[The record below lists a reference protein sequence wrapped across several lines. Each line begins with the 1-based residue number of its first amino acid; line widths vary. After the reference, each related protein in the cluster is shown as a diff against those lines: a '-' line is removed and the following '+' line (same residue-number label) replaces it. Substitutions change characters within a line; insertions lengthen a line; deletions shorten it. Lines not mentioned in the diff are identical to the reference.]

1 MKKNNILKRVISFI
15 IIAIITSLVLYYSLK
30 DDYKNIIHEIKTI
43 NKLWFLVAF
52 IMMFMYWLIKALVRK
67 KLVSKF
73 NKNYKFIDSFKL
85 SLELNFFNGVTPF
98 ATGGEPYEVYSL
110 TKHGIKGT
118 DSTNIMIQNFITYQ
132 ISLVLLG
139 MIAIITNQFVHIF
152 PSGFL
157 TYLITIGFTINFLVI
172 VFLFVITFGKKIDK
186 FIMKIIVFILSKFKI
201 VKNKENTLEKFHN
214 YLEEFHEGATILLKD
229 KKTFIKMIMLQFLSL
244 SIFYLIPL
252 ILLYGMGDYSSLN
265 GYESI
270 IISAYVMLIGSFV
283 PIPGGTGGLEY
294 GFIAFYGNFIK
305 GSKLNAIMLLWRFI
319 TYYFGI
325 MLGAIVLNFKRK
337 KVKE

>member
-52 IMMFMYWLIKALVRK
+52 IMMFMYWMIKALVRK

-132 ISLVLLG
+132 IALVLLG

>member
-15 IIAIITSLVLYYSLK
+15 IIAIITSLVLYFSLK

-73 NKNYKFIDSFKL
+73 NKKYKFIDSFKL

-265 GYESI
+265 GYKSI

>member
-265 GYESI
+265 GYKSI

>member
-15 IIAIITSLVLYYSLK
+15 IIAIITSLVLYFSLK

-132 ISLVLLG
+132 IALVLLG

-265 GYESI
+265 GYKSI

>member
-15 IIAIITSLVLYYSLK
+15 IIAIITSLVLYFSLK

-139 MIAIITNQFVHIF
+139 IIAIITNQFVHIF

-229 KKTFIKMIMLQFLSL
+229 KKTFIKMIMLQLLSL

-265 GYESI
+265 GYKSI

>member
-15 IIAIITSLVLYYSLK
+15 IIAIITSLVLYFSLK

-132 ISLVLLG
+132 MALVLLG
-139 MIAIITNQFVHIF
+139 IIAIITNQFVHIF

-157 TYLITIGFTINFLVI
+157 TYLITIGFTINFFVI

-229 KKTFIKMIMLQFLSL
+229 KKTFIKMIMLQLLSL

-265 GYESI
+265 GYKSI

>member
-52 IMMFMYWLIKALVRK
+52 IMMFMYWMIKALVRK

-265 GYESI
+265 GYKSI

>member
-15 IIAIITSLVLYYSLK
+15 IIAIITSLVLYFSLK

-265 GYESI
+265 GYKSI

>member
-15 IIAIITSLVLYYSLK
+15 IIAIITSLVLYFSLK

-73 NKNYKFIDSFKL
+73 NKKYKFIDSFKL

-132 ISLVLLG
+132 IALVLLG

-337 KVKE
+337 KVKK

>member
-15 IIAIITSLVLYYSLK
+15 IIAIITSLVLYFSLK

-132 ISLVLLG
+132 IALVLLG

-229 KKTFIKMIMLQFLSL
+229 KKTFIKMIMLQLLSL

-265 GYESI
+265 GYKSI

>member
-52 IMMFMYWLIKALVRK
+52 IMMFMYWMIKALVRK

-132 ISLVLLG
+132 IALVLLG

-265 GYESI
+265 GYKCI

>member
-15 IIAIITSLVLYYSLK
+15 IIAIITSLVLYFSLK

-52 IMMFMYWLIKALVRK
+52 IMMFMYWMIKALVRK

-110 TKHGIKGT
+110 TKRGIKGT

-132 ISLVLLG
+132 IALVLLG

-294 GFIAFYGNFIK
+294 GFIAFYGNFIR

>member
-52 IMMFMYWLIKALVRK
+52 IMMFMYWMIKALVRK

>member
-132 ISLVLLG
+132 IALVLLG

>member
-15 IIAIITSLVLYYSLK
+15 IIAIITSLVLYFSLK

-52 IMMFMYWLIKALVRK
+52 IMMFMYWIIKALVRK

-132 ISLVLLG
+132 IALVLLG

>member
-15 IIAIITSLVLYYSLK
+15 IIAIITSLVLYFSLK

-132 ISLVLLG
+132 IALVLLG

-337 KVKE
+337 NVKE

>member
-1 MKKNNILKRVISFI
+1 MKKGILKRVISFI
-15 IIAIITSLVLYYSLK
+15 IIFVVTAFVLYFSLK
-30 DDYKNIIHEIKTI
+30 DDYKNIIHEIKSI
-43 NKLWFLVAF
+43 NKLWLLVAF
-52 IMMFMYWLIKALVRK
+52 VLLFLYWMIKALVRK
-67 KLVSKF
+67 ELVSKF
-73 NKNYKFIDSFKL
+73 NKKYKFIDSFKL

-118 DSTNIMIQNFITYQ
+118 ESTNIMIQNFITYQ
-132 ISLVLLG
+132 IALVFLG
-139 MIAIITNQFVHIF
+139 IVAIITNSFIHIF

-157 TYLITIGFTINFLVI
+157 TYLITLGFSINFFVI
-172 VFLFVITFGKKIDK
+172 VILFVITFGKKIDK

-201 VKNKENTLEKFHN
+201 VKNKEKTLEKFHN
-214 YLEEFHEGATILLKD
+214 YLDEFHEGATILLKD
-229 KKTFIKMIMLQFLSL
+229 KKNFIKMILFQFFALSTL
-244 SIFYLIPL
+244 YLIPL
-252 ILLYGMGDYSSLN
+252 VLLYGMGDYTSLN
-265 GYESI
+265 GYEAI

-305 GSKLNAIMLLWRFI
+305 GSKLNAVMLLWRFI

-337 KVKE
+337 KVK

>member
-132 ISLVLLG
+132 IALVLLG

-265 GYESI
+265 GYKSI

-294 GFIAFYGNFIK
+294 GFIAFYGNFIR

>member
-52 IMMFMYWLIKALVRK
+52 IMMFMYWMIKALVRK

-132 ISLVLLG
+132 IALVLLG

-337 KVKE
+337 KVKK

>member
-15 IIAIITSLVLYYSLK
+15 IIVIITSLVLYFSLK

-132 ISLVLLG
+132 IALVLLG

-265 GYESI
+265 GYKSI

>member
-1 MKKNNILKRVISFI
+1 MKKNILKRIISFI
-15 IIAIITSLVLYYSLK
+15 IVIIVTSLVLYFSLK
-30 DDYKNIIHEIKTI
+30 DDYKNILHEIKTI

-52 IMMFMYWLIKALVRK
+52 IMMFMYWMIKALVRK
-67 KLVSKF
+67 KLVFKF

-132 ISLVLLG
+132 IALVLLG
-139 MIAIITNQFVHIF
+139 IFAIITNQFVHIF

-157 TYLITIGFTINFLVI
+157 TYLITIGFTINFFVI

-186 FIMKIIVFILSKFKI
+186 FIMKIIVFILSKLKI

-214 YLEEFHEGATILLKD
+214 YLEEFHEGATILLRD
-229 KKTFIKMIMLQFLSL
+229 KKTFIKMISLQFLAL

-265 GYESI
+265 VYEAI

-337 KVKE
+337 KVKV

>member
-52 IMMFMYWLIKALVRK
+52 IMMFMYWMIKALVRK

-132 ISLVLLG
+132 IALVLLG

-265 GYESI
+265 GYKSI

>member
-52 IMMFMYWLIKALVRK
+52 IMMFMYWMIKALVRK

-132 ISLVLLG
+132 IALVLLG

-252 ILLYGMGDYSSLN
+252 ILLYGMGDYSSLK

-337 KVKE
+337 KVKK

>member
-52 IMMFMYWLIKALVRK
+52 IMMFMYWMIKALVRK

-132 ISLVLLG
+132 MALVLLG

-337 KVKE
+337 KVKK

>member
-15 IIAIITSLVLYYSLK
+15 IISIITSLVLYFSLK

-52 IMMFMYWLIKALVRK
+52 IMMFMYWIIKALVRK

-152 PSGFL
+152 PSGF
-157 TYLITIGFTINFLVI
+157 
-172 VFLFVITFGKKIDK
+172 
-186 FIMKIIVFILSKFKI
+186 FIF
-201 VKNKENTLEKFHN
+201 
-214 YLEEFHEGATILLKD
+214 
-229 KKTFIKMIMLQFLSL
+229 
-244 SIFYLIPL
+244 
-252 ILLYGMGDYSSLN
+252 
-265 GYESI
+265 
-270 IISAYVMLIGSFV
+270 
-283 PIPGGTGGLEY
+283 
-294 GFIAFYGNFIK
+294 
-305 GSKLNAIMLLWRFI
+305 
-319 TYYFGI
+319 
-325 MLGAIVLNFKRK
+325 
-337 KVKE
+337 

>member
-15 IIAIITSLVLYYSLK
+15 IIAIITSLVLYFSLK

-132 ISLVLLG
+132 IALVLLG

-270 IISAYVMLIGSFV
+270 FISAYVMLIGSFV

-337 KVKE
+337 KVKK

>member
-15 IIAIITSLVLYYSLK
+15 IIAIITSLVLYFSLK

-132 ISLVLLG
+132 IALVLLG

-337 KVKE
+337 KVKK

>member
-132 ISLVLLG
+132 IALVLLG

-265 GYESI
+265 GYKSI

>member
-15 IIAIITSLVLYYSLK
+15 TIAIITSLVLYYSLK

-52 IMMFMYWLIKALVRK
+52 IMMFMYWMIKALVRK

-132 ISLVLLG
+132 IALVLLG

>member
-52 IMMFMYWLIKALVRK
+52 IMMFMYWMIKALVRK

-73 NKNYKFIDSFKL
+73 NKKYKFIDSFKL

-132 ISLVLLG
+132 IALVLLG

>member
-52 IMMFMYWLIKALVRK
+52 IMMFMYWMIKALVRK

-337 KVKE
+337 KVKK

>member
-15 IIAIITSLVLYYSLK
+15 IIAIITSLVLYFSLK

-132 ISLVLLG
+132 IALVLLG

-229 KKTFIKMIMLQFLSL
+229 KKIFIKMIMLQFLSL

-265 GYESI
+265 GYKSI

>member
-15 IIAIITSLVLYYSLK
+15 IIAIITSLVLYFSLK

-132 ISLVLLG
+132 IALVLLG